1 MAYHAMMFE
10 AFSAGY
16 YVGQVY
22 VQPYN
27 GDRPVLQTDQ
37 HEQVGEQVY
46 DEDTDARLPLVVKLG
61 TRHLRVHRDAAV
73 PTDTLALPA
82 DAARE
87 LDLHTPEP
95 ENVLVAR
102 GDHARRLLDMGV

>member
-1 MAYHAMMFE
+1 MMFE

-16 YVGQVY
+16 YFGQLY

-46 DEDTDARLPLVVKLG
+46 EDVDGERLPLVVKLG
-61 TRHLRVHRDAAV
+61 NRHLRVHREATV
-73 PTDTLALPA
+73 PSDTLAIPA
-82 DAARE
+82 DDARD
-87 LDLHTPEP
+87 LDLRTAPAQ

-102 GDHARRLLDMGV
+102 GDHARRLLSMGV